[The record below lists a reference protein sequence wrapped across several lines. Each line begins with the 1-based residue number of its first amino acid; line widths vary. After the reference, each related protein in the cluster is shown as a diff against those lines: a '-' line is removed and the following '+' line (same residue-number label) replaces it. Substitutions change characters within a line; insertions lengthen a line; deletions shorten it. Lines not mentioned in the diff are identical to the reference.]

1 MKRGISLTVF
11 DPADGPQAVALDE
24 HRYDVQEDRAWGAQ
38 CCKERALVCPASAL
52 TGGAAKAS
60 FSIAVY
66 VDVIRVDLAVVGAK
80 GVVTPMN
87 YPAASC
93 EVSNPRWR
101 VAMARQ
107 FGGEILGAACTA

>member
-1 MKRGISLTVF
+1 MRIFPEAEKGMFCRK
-11 DPADGPQAVALDE
+11 
-24 HRYDVQEDRAWGAQ
+24 VQLVWWG
-38 CCKERALVCPASAL
+38 
-52 TGGAAKAS
+52 
-60 FSIAVY
+60 
-66 VDVIRVDLAVVGAK
+66 
-80 GVVTPMN
+80 MN

>member
-1 MKRGISLTVF
+1 MFVRRRRYVLESLQLRGELPVVQAPDKIALSGFARDGRIQRSIQNHLGLLKRRQLIK
-11 DPADGPQAVALDE
+11 VA
-24 HRYDVQEDRAWGAQ
+24 QE
-38 CCKERALVCPASAL
+38 
-52 TGGAAKAS
+52 
-60 FSIAVY
+60 
-66 VDVIRVDLAVVGAK
+66 
-80 GVVTPMN
+80 MN